1 MLPGNRRGFTL
12 IELMT
17 VVTILGILAAMATMR
32 YLSLENDGLAA
43 KVGSEMQ
50 EIRLAGINYFTEHE
64 VWPASAS
71 AGVAPLE
78 LVPLLSGATQFTT
91 PNYTLEWVNQ
101 GDNLIG
107 VIVRGTRP
115 GLAQK
120 LVQRLVYGSPY
131 VALRQRRDVH
141 HQGAR
146 GVDVASASSST
157 SPPPGT
163 FTAPAVE

>member
-1 MLPGNRRGFTL
+1 MRPGNRRGFTL

-64 VWPASAS
+64 VWPGAAS
-71 AGVAPLE
+71 AGVAPIE

-131 VALRQRRDVH
+131 VPYGSDVMYIIK
-141 HQGAR
+141 AP
-146 GVDVASASSST
+146 GVSM
-157 SPPPGT
+157 
-163 FTAPAVE
+163 